1 MSARPID
8 ESFTQSL
15 IATWGAGKVITGDAV
30 VGLATDVY
38 RARELP
44 LAAVRPA
51 SVAELQA
58 LVRRAT
64 SAGVAVYTRGGG
76 ASYTD
81 GYLPTRTHSILID
94 MGALDRIVEINVE
107 DAYVTVE
114 AGVTWAA
121 LKSALDE
128 RGFRTPFF
136 GPFSGLAATVGGSMS
151 QHAVSHGS
159 GSYGISAQSLIG
171 LDVVTA
177 NGELLRTGAAARGGA
192 PFSRWHGPDLAGI
205 FLGDCGVFGVK
216 ARITLSLR
224 KRLPA
229 VECASYA
236 FADFSQ
242 LASALRLAAL
252 EGIDD
257 EHFAMDAALTKGQI
271 ARQARISK
279 FVVAKDLA
287 ASATSPLAA
296 LGQLVRSGLTGAR
309 ELRAAPYSAHFIM
322 EGIDD
327 AEARIKARRL
337 RALMQKSGG
346 TAIANTVP
354 ALVRAKPFAPLFNT
368 LGPDGERWVPLH
380 GYIPHSRV
388 AEFHAA
394 ASEFLAVRRADMQR
408 LGVWVGGM
416 FMTMGTTA
424 FLYELA
430 FYWPGA
436 QSAYHRHTLPQA
448 YLDALPQRPDDAE
461 TAEFMDRLKRDLV
474 ALYASHQAIHFQLG
488 KAYPY
493 ASTLSAE
500 TLRLVRAVKAA
511 VDPQNLLNPG
521 ALEL

>member
-1 MSARPID
+1 MSAQPID
-8 ESFTQSL
+8 DSFTQTL
-15 IATWGAGKVITGDAV
+15 IATWGAGRVMTGAAV

-51 SVAELQA
+51 TVEELQA
-58 LVRRAT
+58 VVRSAT
-64 SAGVAVYTRGGG
+64 AAGVAVYTRGGG

-81 GYLPTRTHSILID
+81 GYLPTRTRSILLD
-94 MGALDRIVEINVE
+94 MGALNRIVEINAE
-107 DAYVTVE
+107 DGYVTVE
-114 AGVTWAA
+114 AGVTWAD
-121 LKSALDE
+121 LKTALDE
-128 RGFRTPFF
+128 RGLRTPFF
-136 GPFSGLAATVGGSMS
+136 GPFSGIAATVGGSMS

-159 GSYGISAQSLIG
+159 GSYGISAQSVIG

-177 NGELLRTGAAARGGA
+177 NGSLLRTGSAARGGA

-236 FADFSQ
+236 FNDFSQ

-257 EHFAMDAALTKGQI
+257 EHFAMDAALSKGQI

-287 ASATSPLAA
+287 ASATSPLSA
-296 LGQLVRSGLTGAR
+296 LRQLIRSGIKGTR

-322 EGIDD
+322 EGIDG

-337 RALMQKSGG
+337 RALMQSCGG

-380 GYIPHSRV
+380 GYIPHSRA

-394 ASEFLAVRRADMQR
+394 ACEFLTIRRADMQR

-416 FMTMGTTA
+416 FMAMGTTA
-424 FLYELA
+424 LLYELA

-436 QSAYHRHTLPQA
+436 QSAYHRHALPQA
-448 YLDALPQRPDDAE
+448 YLDTLPQRADDAE
-461 TAEFMDRLKRDLV
+461 TVEFMDRLKRDLV
-474 ALYASHQAIHFQLG
+474 ALYGRHQATHFQLG
-488 KAYPY
+488 KVYPY
-493 ASTLSAE
+493 AGTLSAE
-500 TLRLVRAVKAA
+500 TLRLVRAVKTA